1 MEKTIIDVL
10 KTQRKFQLSADSKNI
25 NNRISALKRLKS
37 SIKIH
42 EEELLV
48 ALWKDLRKS
57 RFESYTTEIGIVYS
71 EIDLHI
77 KNIKKWASP
86 KKVSTPQI
94 IHFYS
99 VSKIYKKPYGQIL
112 IIAPW
117 NYPFQLLINPLIGA
131 ISAGNCAVLKPSEYT
146 PNVATVLQKIIESA
160 FNKELVAIFLGGIE
174 LNTLLLQQKWDLIF
188 FTGSPKVGKIVMKA
202 AAENTTPVILELGGK
217 SPCIIDKDANL
228 KTAASRV
235 VWGKLLNAG
244 QTCIAPDYFMVH
256 KDVKQK
262 FMSLLADKTETF
274 YGLNAKESEDYGR
287 ISTKENVERLSKYL
301 IESEIYYGGEYDI
314 DQKYFQPTILNNV
327 SYNQPVMKSEIFGPI
342 FPIIEFDDIN
352 EVIGYINKNPRP
364 LALYYFGE
372 NKKKQQFVLT
382 NTNSGGACINEV
394 VMHIANHNLPFGG
407 VGNSGI
413 GNYHGKAS
421 FEAFSHSRSVLFK
434 STFIDIKLRYPSY
447 SKFKE
452 RLARLFM

>member
-1 MEKTIIDVL
+1 MEKVITEVL
-10 KTQRKFQLSADSKNI
+10 KNQRQFQFSANSKNI
-25 NNRISALKRLKS
+25 NYRISVLKRLRT
-37 SIKIH
+37 SIKMH
-42 EEELLV
+42 EEELLE
-48 ALWKDLRKS
+48 ALWNDLRKS

-71 EIDLHI
+71 ELDFHI

-86 KKVSTPQI
+86 KKVSTSQI

-99 VSKIYKKPYGQIL
+99 ASKIYKKPYGQIL

-146 PNVATVLQKIIESA
+146 PNVSSVIQKIIEST
-160 FNKELVAIFLGGIE
+160 FDKEHVAIFQGGIE
-174 LNTLLLQQKWDLIF
+174 LNTLLLKQKWDLIF

-202 AAENTTPVILELGGK
+202 AAENMTPVILELGGK
-217 SPCIIDKDANL
+217 SPCIIDRDANL

-244 QTCIAPDYFMVH
+244 QTCIAPDYIMIH
-256 KDVKQK
+256 RDVKQK
-262 FMSLLADKTETF
+262 FMTLLEQNIEVF
-274 YGLNAKESEDYGR
+274 YGVNAKESTDYGR

-301 IESEIYYGGEYDI
+301 IGSEIYYGGEYNIED
-314 DQKYFQPTILNNV
+314 KYFQPTILNNV
-327 SYNQPVMKSEIFGPI
+327 SFNHSVMKNEIFGPI
-342 FPIIEFDDIN
+342 FPIIEFEDIN
-352 EVIGYINKNPRP
+352 EVIDYINENPKP
-364 LALYYFGE
+364 LALYYFSQS
-372 NKKKQQFVLT
+372 KQQQQYVLT

-394 VMHIANHNLPFGG
+394 VMHIANHNMPFGG

-413 GNYHGKAS
+413 GSYHGKTS

-434 STFIDIKLRYPSY
+434 STMIDIKLRYPSY
-447 SKFKE
+447 TKFKE